1 MTVFIHRTDAFSR
14 RERER
19 ERERRRE
26 HSVPVQRERERE
38 REFEIRLCSVRER
51 ERERERALPATRC
64 YHEMY
69 LARDIIINHPRGADR
84 LIDDDPD

>member
-1 MTVFIHRTDAFSR
+1 MRFRGV

-19 ERERRRE
+19 EREGENIVYRY
-26 HSVPVQRERERE
+26 
-38 REFEIRLCSVRER
+38 RER